1 MTQKEAKSTFLA
13 LINNSTV
20 HRVDLT
26 RDGQKNNSDY
36 GYGLAHYSVG
46 SSFKAEVKY
55 TNKDEDII
63 CKVIIKNKTFNT
75 IVAEF
80 TEPDYMGALVHALES
95 RTMATRMFG
104 TKNQQLH
111 AELSKLA
118 NVR

>member
-1 MTQKEAKSTFLA
+1 MTQKEAKNTFVA
-13 LINNSTV
+13 LINNSPV

-46 SSFKAEVKY
+46 QNFKAEVRY
-55 TNKDEDII
+55 TDKTETVV
-63 CKVIIKNKTFNT
+63 KQVFIKNKTFNT
-75 IVAEF
+75 IVATF
-80 TEPDYMGALVHALES
+80 TEADYMGAVVHALES

-104 TKNQQLH
+104 TKNQQLR
-111 AELSKLA
+111 AELGKLA